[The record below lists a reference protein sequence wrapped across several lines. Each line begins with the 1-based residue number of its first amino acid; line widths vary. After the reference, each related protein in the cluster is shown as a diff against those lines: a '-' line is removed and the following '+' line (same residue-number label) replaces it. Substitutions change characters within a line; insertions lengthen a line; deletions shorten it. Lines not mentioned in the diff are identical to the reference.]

1 MVTCNDRHGDL
12 LYRQTAAAERAAKA
26 AEDQAE
32 TARLALSQQR
42 ISNYN
47 GTWGT
52 VFALIAAIA
61 SMFTLLLNMCSTAF
75 HHTAAAERG
84 PPAARGRGH
93 AQ

>member
-1 MVTCNDRHGDL
+1 MTGPMLTGDDRHDDFL
-12 LYRQTAAAERAAKA
+12 RRQTVTAERAAKA

-52 VFALIAAIA
+52 VFARIAAIA
-61 SMFTLLLNMCSTAF
+61 SMFTLLPNMCSTAF
-75 HHTAAAERG
+75 HHYDYGESL
-84 PPAARGRGH
+84 
-93 AQ
+93 